1 VTWIYT
7 TFLNIAF
14 LALTAV
20 LVVRFLRTGGP
31 DMLRMM
37 SRPPEVP
44 FAAHHVDGHS
54 SHGSDKAGAGDDEYA
69 CPMHPEVVS
78 SSPGRC
84 PKCGMDLA
92 AERSVGGMRLARGHE
107 D

>member
-1 VTWIYT
+1 MTWNYT
-7 TFLNIAF
+7 PFLNIAF

-37 SRPPEVP
+37 SRPPEEP
-44 FAAHHVDGHS
+44 FAAHHVDGHG

-78 SSPGRC
+78 SGPGRC
-84 PKCGMDLA
+84 PKCGMDLQPRDPSR
-92 AERSVGGMRLARGHE
+92 E
-107 D
+107 